1 MTDRQYKTPLMIRQT
16 AKELAGAFYE
26 GNDVLHDGRATR
38 SARFR
43 RAVSNDKA
51 FVWVYWPKFVPLA
64 RKILAHMLTEPN
76 RPQHEKDAIFDA
88 LVREQGHAPDD
99 DGVNMSPILSSD
111 GQPLIK
117 VMH

>member
-1 MTDRQYKTPLMIRQT
+1 MTIQQCKTPMLIRQT

-43 RAVSNDKA
+43 RAVTNDKA

-64 RKILAHMLTEPN
+64 RRILAHMLTEPN
-76 RPQHEKDAIFDA
+76 RPQCDKDAIFDA
-88 LVREQGHAPDD
+88 LVKDQGHQTEVETVHA
-99 DGVNMSPILSSD
+99 SPILSSD